1 MKTENLALRIV
12 RDDEI
17 LEQQITTAIRRLEIV
32 PPAPEPEA
40 VVVAPPVVESTP
52 VVETPPEAVP
62 GKSITGR
69 LAAWGALIGTLVG
82 MGWLGVQIYL
92 VLTDS
97 WVAPLHLSPNN
108 DAIVG
113 LRLQHTRNQA
123 ELARLDAEVARADSA
138 IAAVETATQ
147 RLVALR
153 GTATDTLHWR
163 ADESRVEAGGLATTT
178 ALMQKQ
184 RAILEDLRTRQTRI
198 VERTRDDLKA
208 GIVDRTALDRDE
220 QTLDQL
226 ALQIAEVERE
236 IAEAELRRK
245 QARTVIRA
253 LDGGKTA
260 SGSRMPEVAAGDE
273 HSARIEIEIERL
285 AAEGRGHRA
294 NRQAAAASAA
304 AQRSLLAELEA
315 RPLYRAMKAETDV
328 AFVPYDQLDGVK
340 PGAVIVSRTWAVFAC
355 EEVGRIKEVMGGE
368 VVTQDPWGEMARG
381 QYAVLELTDREAIRE
396 RVLRVRK

>member
-1 MKTENLALRIV
+1 MKTKSLALRIV

-17 LEQQITTAIRRLEIV
+17 LEQQITTAIPRLEIV
-32 PPAPEPEA
+32 PPAPVAETAGE
-40 VVVAPPVVESTP
+40 APPIVEDVP
-52 VVETPPEAVP
+52 VVETPPEAAP
-62 GKSITGR
+62 GRSITGR
-69 LAAWGALIGTLVG
+69 LAAWVALVATCAG
-82 MGWLGVQIYL
+82 MGWVAVQVYF
-92 VLTDS
+92 VLNDS
-97 WVAPLHLSPNN
+97 WVAPLHLSPDN

-138 IAAVETATQ
+138 IAAVDTATQ

-153 GTATDTLHWR
+153 GTATDTLQWR

-178 ALMQKQ
+178 ALMHKQ
-184 RAILEDLRTRQTRI
+184 RAILEDLRTRQVRI
-198 VERTRDDLKA
+198 VDRTRADLKA
-208 GIVDRTALDRDE
+208 GIVERTAVDRDE

-226 ALQIAEVERE
+226 ALQIAELDRE

-245 QARTVIRA
+245 QARTVLRA
-253 LDGGKTA
+253 LDGGTSS
-260 SGSRMPEVAAGDE
+260 SGARMPEVAAGDE
-273 HSARIEIEIERL
+273 HTARIEIEIERL
-285 AAEGRGHRA
+285 AAEGRGYKAH
-294 NRQAAAASAA
+294 RQAAAASAA

-328 AFVPYDQLDGVK
+328 AFVPYEQLDGVT
-340 PGAVIVSRTWAVFAC
+340 PGAVIVSCTWAVFAC
-355 EEVGRIKEVMGGE
+355 EQVGRIKEVMAGE

-396 RVLRVRK
+396 RVLRVRQ